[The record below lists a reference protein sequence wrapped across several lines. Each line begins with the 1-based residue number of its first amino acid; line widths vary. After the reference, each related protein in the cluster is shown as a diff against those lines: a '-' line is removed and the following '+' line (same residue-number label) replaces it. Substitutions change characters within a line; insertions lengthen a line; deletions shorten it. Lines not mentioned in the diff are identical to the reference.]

1 MSQQYIL
8 ATLDDEHD
16 LVEVSHE
23 LKNHQIEI
31 EDFYTPF
38 PVHGLDGILGITRSR
53 LPYVT
58 FAAGATG
65 LTVAILFQIWTSAV
79 DWPINVGGK
88 PMLSI
93 PAFIPITF
101 ELMVLFGALTT
112 VAAFFYVSKMYPTK
126 VGKTFHP
133 RQLDDKF
140 LVLVKVQNNQEK
152 IEEIVKGHTKEWK
165 VLGQEQL

>member
-23 LKNHQIEI
+23 LKHHQIEI

-38 PVHGLDGILGITRSR
+38 PVHGLDGLLGITRSR

-58 FAAGATG
+58 FVAGATG
-65 LTVAILFQIWTSAV
+65 LTVAMLFQIWSSAV

-88 PMLSI
+88 PMMSI
-93 PAFIPITF
+93 PAFVPITF

-112 VAAFFYVSKMYPTK
+112 VAAFFYISKMYPTK
-126 VGKTFHP
+126 TPKIHHP

>member
-8 ATLDDEHD
+8 ATFDDEHD

-23 LKNHQIEI
+23 LKNQQIVI

-38 PVHGLDGILGITRSR
+38 PVHGLDGYLGITRTR

-58 FAAGATG
+58 FVAGATG
-65 LTVAILFQIWTSAV
+65 LVFAMLFQIWSSAV

-88 PMLSI
+88 PMMSI
-93 PAFIPITF
+93 PAFVPITF

-112 VAAFFYVSKMYPTK
+112 VAAFFYISKMYPTK
-126 VGKTFHP
+126 TPKILHP

-140 LVLVKVQNNQEK
+140 LVLVKVENNREK

>member
-1 MSQQYIL
+1 MGQQYIL
-8 ATLDDEHD
+8 ATFDDEHD

-23 LKNHQIEI
+23 LKNQQIVI

-38 PVHGLDGILGITRSR
+38 PVHGLDGFLGITRTR

-58 FAAGATG
+58 FVAGATG
-65 LTVAILFQIWTSAV
+65 LVFAMLFQIWSSAV

-88 PMLSI
+88 PMMSI
-93 PAFIPITF
+93 PAFVPITF

-112 VAAFFYVSKMYPTK
+112 VAAFFYISKMYPTK
-126 VGKTFHP
+126 TPKILHP

-140 LVLVKVQNNQEK
+140 LVLVKVENNREK